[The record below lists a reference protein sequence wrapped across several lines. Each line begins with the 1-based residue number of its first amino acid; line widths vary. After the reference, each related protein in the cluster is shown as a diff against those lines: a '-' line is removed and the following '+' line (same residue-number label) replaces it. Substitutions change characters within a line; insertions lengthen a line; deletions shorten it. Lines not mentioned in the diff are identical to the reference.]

1 VESNLSLRHKFFK
14 LCGSQLVFRRVYSQI
29 NYKSETEFICGHCLV
44 QRFTN
49 SGACPPAPPV
59 GAVGPLGRGGG
70 GQVVCVR
77 GTFILKK
84 VWAQGKICILVCT
97 LLVEI

>member
-1 VESNLSLRHKFFK
+1 VESNLSLRHEFFK

-29 NYKSETEFICGHCLV
+29 NFKSEKRIYLWTLSSTEVHKLWGM
-44 QRFTN
+44 
-49 SGACPPAPPV
+49 PPPPV
-59 GAVGPLGRGGG
+59 GAVGPQGRG

-84 VWAQGKICILVCT
+84 VWAQDKICILVGT